1 MCAANTQM
9 VSKVAELMEL
19 RKMIEDL
26 NAEAELLADEIKAAE
41 GKQLDVEVTASNG
54 EIITVASIEL

>member
-19 RKMIEDL
+19 RKMIEDHL
-26 NAEAELLADEIKAAE
+26 GIRSTHFSFPPFLVELLDAPP
-41 GKQLDVEVTASNG
+41 NN
-54 EIITVASIEL
+54 